1 MKARNC
7 WGSKLSKGEIM
18 AIHQIS
24 LVLVNGDVS
33 KYRIPPKCWVEMGW
47 TGLIVIVKQVW
58 FFYGPYVSGQEHL
71 KAIQSYRLSKNES
84 KEQGRYVDDF
94 PIVPSHTLT
103 FNRWLVDIWK
113 KLNHPP
119 YPPIHHCLDLPWFLY
134 NKKVVLSMFTQKIR
148 REDFQCFTCACVLP
162 EAWHQSTS

>member
-1 MKARNC
+1 MLSGNGMNWLDCYSEAGMIF
-7 WGSKLSKGEIM
+7 WGPLCF
-18 AIHQIS
+18 
-24 LVLVNGDVS
+24 
-33 KYRIPPKCWVEMGW
+33 R
-47 TGLIVIVKQVW
+47 TGT
-58 FFYGPYVSGQEHL
+58 FESDTE
-71 KAIQSYRLSKNES
+71 SYRLSKSER

-148 REDFQCFTCACVLP
+148 REDFQCSLVHVFCRKRGTKAPAREVPLP
-162 EAWHQSTS
+162 RAPIAMKFPLIMKKRTYSL